1 MIGTLGYPSLLPVGG
16 FGDLGPEH
24 TFLIMKFIIFV
35 TNKSVL
41 RGCAT
46 SHGLSK
52 IFAWLKV
59 MTNGTVCLEVVPG
72 LMTKGMATKFILC
85 LVPHTLV
92 THTSIICNLSPRSN
106 IT

>member
-16 FGDLGPEH
+16 FGDSGPEH
-24 TFLIMKFIIFV
+24 TLTCLIMKFIIFV

-52 IFAWLKV
+52 ICAWLKV
-59 MTNGTVCLEVVPG
+59 MINSTVSLEVVPG
-72 LMTKGMATKFILC
+72 LRHKRHGHKIHIVFS
-85 LVPHTLV
+85 P
-92 THTSIICNLSPRSN
+92 SYSCNSYKYNVQFQP
-106 IT
+106 